1 VRDRHAKL
9 SGVLG
14 AFAAVCMCV
23 GVGCR
28 SQGGS
33 AAEAPSGASSRGRS
47 AGVIEQVPTVEG
59 PSLDVTKPLYRIA
72 FGSCLDE
79 DKPQPIWSAIEAY
92 DPQVFLFM
100 GDNVYAD
107 AEEVPIFIEA
117 YGKLAAS
124 EGYRSLRSKTP
135 VLAIWDDHDYGRND
149 AGSEYPLKRES
160 KSIMLDFFGVPADS
174 ERRKHDGAYDAVVV
188 GPPGQQ
194 VQIILLDT
202 RWFRTQLFPLAP
214 SRYRDYDGDDATMLG
229 EAQWAW
235 LAEQLRVPA
244 QLRLIVSSVQVV
256 ANAHDR
262 ERWGVF
268 PKERDR
274 LLALIGETGAAGV
287 IVLSGDRHRGEISR
301 LPASAVGYPLFDVT
315 SSSLNR
321 PNPEHE
327 ENPLRTG
334 DLIVTSNF
342 GTMDIVWE
350 GQAHATL
357 KLHDEAGVVVARE
370 VVPFDVLQSE
380 P

>member
-1 VRDRHAKL
+1 
-9 SGVLG
+9 
-14 AFAAVCMCV
+14 MCV

-28 SQGGS
+28 SSNGS
-33 AAEAPSGASSRGRS
+33 AAAAPGGESPPSKAVSGD
-47 AGVIEQVPTVEG
+47 VPTIEG
-59 PSLDVTKPLYRIA
+59 PRLDPSKPLYRIA

-79 DKPQPIWSAIEAY
+79 DKPQPIWTAIEAY
-92 DPQVFLFM
+92 EPQLFVFM

-107 AEEVPIFIEA
+107 AEEVRFFLEA

-149 AGSEYPLKRES
+149 AGSEYPLKQAS
-160 KSIMLDFFGVPADS
+160 KTIMLDFFGVPADS
-174 ERRKHDGAYDAVVV
+174 ERRKHDGAHDAIVV

-202 RWFRTQLFPLAP
+202 RWFRTQLYPLSP

-235 LAEQLRVPA
+235 LEAQLRVPA
-244 QLRLIVSSVQVV
+244 QLRLLVSSVQVV
-256 ANAHDR
+256 ADAHDR

-268 PKERDR
+268 PKERER
-274 LLALIGETGAAGV
+274 LLSLIGETGAAGV
-287 IVLSGDRHRGEISR
+287 IVLSGDRHRGELSR
-301 LPASAVGYPLFDVT
+301 LPESAVGYPLLDVT

-321 PNPEHE
+321 PDPGHE
-327 ENPLRTG
+327 ENPLRVSE
-334 DLIVTSNF
+334 LIVTPNF

-350 GQAHATL
+350 GQAHATV
-357 KLHDEAGVVVARE
+357 KLHDETGKVVARE
-370 VVPFDVLQSE
+370 VVPLDMLQSE